1 MSHAAL
7 PNIKILQKIPRSKGC
22 GWWMLFWVF
31 SHFCCSSALLFLLL
45 GTAKEVWKQ
54 IKNQSYTGGEQSQT
68 AANRKHNICLLSSS
82 SLHLKSHLTS
92 KGEKNSFAESLGSEE
107 STSSAGCWLSSQHWL
122 IFLLCHPP
130 SALVEPVVNS
140 ALYSGLMLLHSHFVE
155 VFSLPWQKASHFHAR
170 LWVVVSDWWLVVLAV
185 SEASLNR
192 EGCTMHT
199 LPRAGH
205 GLAPAVQESHQRAGA
220 DPGWCRDMGQHSTLN
235 PHPTNQSTA
244 CKNTNPPAHHCL
256 GRESE
261 EKEEWRAEVAIFT
274 SDTLI

>member
-1 MSHAAL
+1 
-7 PNIKILQKIPRSKGC
+7 
-22 GWWMLFWVF
+22 MLFWVF
-31 SHFCCSSALLFLLL
+31 SLFCCSSALLFLLL
-45 GTAKEVWKQ
+45 GTAKEEWKQ

-82 SLHLKSHLTS
+82 SPHLKSHLTS
-92 KGEKNSFAESLGSEE
+92 KGEKNPFAESLGSEA
-107 STSSAGCWLSSQHWL
+107 STSSAGCWLSSQQWL
-122 IFLLCHPP
+122 IFLLCPPP
-130 SALVEPVVNS
+130 SALVELVINS
-140 ALYSGLMLLHSHFVE
+140 ALYSGLMLLHSHLVE
-155 VFSLPWQKASHFHAR
+155 VFSLPWQKASRFHAR

-192 EGCTMHT
+192 EWCTVHT
-199 LPRAGH
+199 LPLHRRAIR
-205 GLAPAVQESHQRAGA
+205 GLGLMQAGT
-220 DPGWCRDMGQHSTLN
+220 GIWGSTLN

-274 SDTLI
+274 SDALI